1 MNLKKSVTDSQ
12 VKQILRARL
21 QKMASSDSKEETK
34 GDHPRIKFN
43 LVKG

>member
-12 VKQILRARL
+12 VKQILRVRL

-34 GDHPRIKFN
+34 GGPKLKFN